1 MSKEWGA
8 HKGYYWLKEDPLRKV
23 LTLEEQGCY
32 FAMFSQAIAAKSE
45 GRVET
50 APGKP
55 YDRKEVARYLEVPLE
70 VFNSTLHK
78 CIAFGRMALDKDGV
92 PYFVDWT
99 STRPT
104 KPPMTE
110 EEIGYA
116 RRARLSK
123 DIRNDVDYAAGVVK
137 DCIAEKFG
145 GNKNKVVSLLPEDFR
160 GGVLS
165 DGQ

>member
-55 YDRKEVARYLEVPLE
+55 YNREMVARHLEVPPE
-70 VFNSTLHK
+70 VFNSTLNK
-78 CIAFGRMALDKDGV
+78 CILLGRMFLDNGV
-92 PYFVDWT
+92 PCFVNWD

-110 EEIGYA
+110 EEIGHA

-123 DIRNDVDYAAGVVK
+123 DIRKDLDYARGVVK
-137 DCIAEKFG
+137 TCMAKRFG
-145 GNKNKVVSLLPEDFR
+145 DKKNKAASLLPEDFGE
-160 GGVLS
+160 GG
-165 DGQ
+165 